1 MEMGNTH
8 IPESDNHRL
17 MEHQQPQS
25 FLLGL
30 WVLKAPGVR
39 LPPVPGPSP
48 RGTICPFHLATHRHM
63 NTCWGSL
70 KGPSMSRT
78 LPRRNRAFCSVV

>member
-30 WVLKAPGVR
+30 WALNAPGVR
-39 LPPVPGPSP
+39 LAVLSQDLHLVGQSVPFTLRPT
-48 RGTICPFHLATHRHM
+48 GT
-63 NTCWGSL
+63 
-70 KGPSMSRT
+70 
-78 LPRRNRAFCSVV
+78 